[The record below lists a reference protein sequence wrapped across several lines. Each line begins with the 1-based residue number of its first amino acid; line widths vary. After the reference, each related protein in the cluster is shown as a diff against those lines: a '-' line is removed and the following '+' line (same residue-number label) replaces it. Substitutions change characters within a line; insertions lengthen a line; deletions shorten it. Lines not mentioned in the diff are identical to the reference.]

1 MSGAGDR
8 LRAGRRAMVFAA
20 IVVAALAASPL
31 HLPLNNPNEGVR
43 VFAAKALVEHGAFA
57 IDEVVR
63 EWGYIDD
70 KARHDGRL
78 YSSKAPLMSLL
89 GAAAY
94 ALVHPFTGD
103 LERPALTRLCRF
115 AGDALPSLVVAF
127 LLWRGLRRRARDP
140 VVADLVTTGAVLGSG
155 VLASLQVFSGHALAA
170 LAPAAA
176 LLLVLEADEAD
187 VPGEERHREK
197 RRFQLP
203 VAGLLLAAAVGAE
216 YPALL
221 ACVPVV
227 GLAVV
232 RAARRGPQR
241 SARGAAVALG
251 RLVLGAAPI
260 VVAVSLAHAAMF
272 GAPWR
277 TGYSFLENPGYRQV
291 VAGTFF
297 GIGAPHVDVL
307 SAVLVS
313 PEIGLFFVSP
323 FLVVG
328 LVFALV
334 QLRAREDRAWAVP
347 VVVGTVL
354 MLAFIAGFR
363 GWRGGWSV
371 GPRYISELIGLLAV
385 PTALAFDR
393 LSASRPVAARALLAA
408 LVAVGLVHA
417 GIAGMFFPH
426 LSDVYRNPVYEMML
440 PLVARGVSPDSV
452 FLLVGLGPRA
462 STVLLLVALALPLVL
477 ALAGDR
483 RDRRDRGDRGDRR
496 GLGLGLG
503 AAAAAVMLALVA
515 GPSLARTDPSR
526 AALETRRLLD
536 NWRPE
541 AGVPLLAETTNAR
554 GIEDARA
561 LVAVDRAR
569 LAWPLALARGCAPPP
584 EGRARGRLADVVTA
598 LPSGGADALVVVPD
612 RFALDLYDAAR
623 AAPLFVTRSDVER
636 HGKRGLPCA
645 TWLLL
650 AAPGEPAPPSL
661 RSLVVARVQAV
672 PPVAGEN
679 DALELRALAAAGSAA
694 PPTTRPGP

>member
-1 MSGAGDR
+1 MSGPGDS
-8 LRAGRRAMVFAA
+8 LHAGRRAAVFAA

-43 VFAAKALVEHGAFA
+43 VFAAKALVEHGTFA

-70 KARHDGRL
+70 KARREGRL

-103 LERPALTRLCRF
+103 LGRPALTRLCRF
-115 AGDALPSLVVAF
+115 AGDALPSIVVAF

-176 LLLVLEADEAD
+176 LLLVLEADDAD
-187 VPGEERHREK
+187 PPGEGRQREG
-197 RRFQLP
+197 RRFHLP
-203 VAGLLLAAAVGAE
+203 AAGLLLAAAVGAE

-232 RAARRGPQR
+232 QAARRHPQR
-241 SARGAAVALG
+241 SVRAAAAAFW
-251 RLVLGAAPI
+251 RLVIGAAPI

-277 TGYSFLENPGYRQV
+277 TGYSFLENQGYREV

-297 GIGAPHVDVL
+297 GIGAPHLDVL
-307 SAVLVS
+307 LAVLVS

-328 LVFALV
+328 LAFALIR
-334 QLRAREDRAWAVP
+334 LWAREDRAWAVP
-347 VVVGTVL
+347 VIVGTVL

-371 GPRYISELIGLLAV
+371 GPRYISEVIGLLAV

-393 LSASRPVAARALLAA
+393 LSAARPVAARALLAA

-440 PLVARGVSPDSV
+440 PLVARGVSPDSI
-452 FLLVGLGPRA
+452 FLLMGLGPRA

-477 ALAGDR
+477 ALVHG
-483 RDRRDRGDRGDRR
+483 RDRHDRL

-503 AAAAAVMLALVA
+503 AAAAAVALALVA
-515 GPSLARTDPSR
+515 GPALARTDPAR

-536 NWRPE
+536 NWRPA
-541 AGVPLLAETTNAR
+541 AGVPLLAETTTAR
-554 GIEDARA
+554 GVEDTRA

-569 LAWPLALARGCAPPP
+569 LAWPLALSRGCAPPP
-584 EGRARGRLADVVTA
+584 EGRARGRLRDVVDA
-598 LPSGGADALVVVPD
+598 LPSGGVDALVVVPD
-612 RFALDLYDAAR
+612 PFALDLYDAAR

-636 HGKRGLPCA
+636 QGKRGLPCA
-645 TWLLL
+645 TWHLL
-650 AAPGEPAPPSL
+650 AAPGEPAPSLL
-661 RSLVVARVQAV
+661 RSLVVTRVQAV
-672 PPVAGEN
+672 PPLAAEAI
-679 DALELRALAAAGSAA
+679 ALELRTLAAPESAA
-694 PPTTRPGP
+694 PPPTGPGP